1 MKRMLL
7 VLLLLAWTVPTVR
20 ADEVVY
26 LSSDMGAARFQS
38 SPIQPGALALLA
50 YTESEE
56 RQTFCGP
63 ASLAAA
69 LNSLGVHNPTPAP
82 LFPYHLITQDSVFTA
97 KNQGVKSYSAVE
109 HDGLTLDELAKF
121 AANLG
126 TSTEVIHAQDMAIDA
141 LRVKLRDALGAPGKR
156 VLANYSRK
164 PLGQEGD
171 GHISPVAAYDVQSDS
186 FLILDV
192 AKYKYP
198 PAWVSFKKLYEAMLL
213 VDSSS
218 GLSRGVVI
226 LSVSGVGS
234 PQ

>member
-1 MKRMLL
+1 MRRLL
-7 VLLLLAWTVPTVR
+7 LALLLLAWTAPAVR
-20 ADEVVY
+20 ADDVVY
-26 LSSDMGAARFQS
+26 LPSDIGAARFQS
-38 SPIQPGALALLA
+38 SPIQPSSLALLA

-69 LNSLGVHNPTPAP
+69 LNSLGIRNPTPAP
-82 LFPYHLITQDSVFTA
+82 LFPYHLITQDSVFT
-97 KNQGVKSYSAVE
+97 KENEGVKSYSAVE
-109 HDGLTLDELAKF
+109 HEGMTLDELAKF

-141 LRVKLRDALGAPGKR
+141 LRAKLRDALDASGKR

-164 PLGQEGD
+164 PLGQVGD
-171 GHISPVAAYDVQSDS
+171 GHISPLAAYDAQTDS

-198 PAWVSFKKLYEAMLL
+198 PAWVSFKKLYEGMLL

-226 LSVSGVGS
+226 LSASGVRS